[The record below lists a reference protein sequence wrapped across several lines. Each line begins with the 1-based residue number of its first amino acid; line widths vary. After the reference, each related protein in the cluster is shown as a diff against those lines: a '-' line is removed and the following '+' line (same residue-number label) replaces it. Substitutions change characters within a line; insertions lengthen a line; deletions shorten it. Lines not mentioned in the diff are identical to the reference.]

1 MLLRQIIVP
10 ARSCSLLKMVPRQ
23 YFTLAT
29 FDVSLSSRDCN
40 TFDTCNIAEPWWVN
54 TLIRNPVVLP
64 YTHGLKRLDKIYLDT
79 TFASKEK
86 HCQKFPAKADG
97 LEELLQ
103 KVFKY
108 PVDTVFH
115 FNAWTF
121 GYEEVWIAL
130 SSALRSQVRLFLT
143 TRPA

>member
-1 MLLRQIIVP
+1 MN
-10 ARSCSLLKMVPRQ
+10 S
-23 YFTLAT
+23 
-29 FDVSLSSRDCN
+29 
-40 TFDTCNIAEPWWVN
+40 
-54 TLIRNPVVLP
+54 LIRNPVVLP

-79 TFASKEK
+79 TFASKEN

-97 LEELLQ
+97 LDELLQ
-103 KVFKY
+103 KVLKY

-130 SSALRSQVRLFLT
+130 SNTLRSQV
-143 TRPA
+143 